1 MFIKVER
8 GPEFF
13 VEGLGPRGERWG
25 VVKNKMNG
33 TTNEPK
39 KKIKWRSKIE
49 TCLNLWKIQIRTM

>member
-39 KKIKWRSKIE
+39 K
-49 TCLNLWKIQIRTM
+49 